1 MTRGRNLTLV
11 VQRRVGVFGGTFD
24 PVHVGHLIV
33 ATELRFALA
42 LDCVLF
48 VPAGRPPHKTR
59 QEISD
64 NEHRLAMLQLA
75 IDDSPWFA
83 ISLVDMQRAGPSY
96 TADTLAILRH
106 ELDPVELI
114 FLMGSDSLRD
124 LPTWHE
130 PERIVAQ
137 AELGVAQRPG
147 IALDLEQIY
156 ASIPNARGR
165 IHLVEVPLIGISS
178 TDIRERVRSGR
189 PIRYQVPLPVEE
201 YIFQHGLYQEL
212 AEAAKPAAES

>member
-1 MTRGRNLTLV
+1 M

-64 NEHRLAMLQLA
+64 NEHRLAMLQFA
-75 IDDSPWFA
+75 IADSPWFA

-106 ELDPVELI
+106 ELDPAELI
-114 FLMGSDSLRD
+114 FLMGSCRPGTSPTASLRKQSSASPND
-124 LPTWHE
+124 PASRPISSRST
-130 PERIVAQ
+130 PRSRTRVA
-137 AELGVAQRPG
+137 
-147 IALDLEQIY
+147 
-156 ASIPNARGR
+156 ASI
-165 IHLVEVPLIGISS
+165 SS
-178 TDIRERVRSGR
+178 RF
-189 PIRYQVPLPVEE
+189 P
-201 YIFQHGLYQEL
+201 
-212 AEAAKPAAES
+212 